1 MRNKKIMIVVVTL
14 VILMSTGVV
23 YAVTQQPAGQGYT
36 NGQGNGNGNASECI
50 TNSSAVTE
58 DQANQTTEPQ
68 ALTEVQSA
76 SLEAM
81 LIAAIED
88 EYKAQAEYDA
98 LIRTFGAVKPISNI
112 INAEANHIDAL
123 EVLFATYGIP
133 VPENNGAEYVVIP
146 DTLAEAFQVGVDAEI
161 KNIAIYEDFLKQDL
175 PQDVE
180 DTFTNLMNAS
190 ENHLAAFQRQ
200 LD

>member
-1 MRNKKIMIVVVTL
+1 MKSKKILIAVVTL
-14 VILMSTGVV
+14 VILMITGVV
-23 YAVTQQPAGQGYT
+23 YAVTQQPTGQGNT
-36 NGQGNGNGNASECI
+36 NGQGNGNASECI
-50 TNSSAVTE
+50 TTAPSASE
-58 DQANQTTEPQ
+58 DQLDQAADSQT
-68 ALTEVQSA
+68 AVEVPSA

-98 LIRTFGAVKPISNI
+98 LIETFGAVKPISNI

-123 EVLFATYGIP
+123 EVLFASYGIP
-133 VPENNGAEYVVIP
+133 VPENNGSDYVVIP
-146 DTLAEAFQVGVDAEI
+146 DTLAEAYQVGVDAEI
-161 KNIAIYEDFLKQDL
+161 KNIAIYEDFLYQDL

-190 ENHLAAFQRQ
+190 ENHLAAFERQ

>member
-1 MRNKKIMIVVVTL
+1 MKSKKILIAVVTL

-23 YAVTQQPAGQGYT
+23 YAVTQQPTGQGNT
-36 NGQGNGNGNASECI
+36 NGQGNGNASECI
-50 TNSSAVTE
+50 TTAPSASE
-58 DQANQTTEPQ
+58 DQLDQAADSQT
-68 ALTEVQSA
+68 AVEVPSA

-98 LIRTFGAVKPISNI
+98 LIETFSAGKPISNI
-112 INAEANHIDAL
+112 IDAEANHIDAL
-123 EVLFATYGIP
+123 EVLFASYGIP
-133 VPENNGAEYVVIP
+133 VPENNGSDYVVIP
-146 DTLAEAFQVGVDAEI
+146 DTLAEAYQVGVDAEI
-161 KNIAIYEDFLKQDL
+161 KNIAIYEDFLYQDL

-190 ENHLAAFQRQ
+190 ENHLAAFERQ

>member
-1 MRNKKIMIVVVTL
+1 MKSKKILIAVVTL

-23 YAVTQQPAGQGYT
+23 YAVTQQPT
-36 NGQGNGNGNASECI
+36 GQGNTNRQGNGNASECI
-50 TNSSAVTE
+50 TTSPATSE
-58 DQANQTTEPQ
+58 DQAADSQTI
-68 ALTEVQSA
+68 AEVPSA

-98 LIRTFGAVKPISNI
+98 LIKTFGAVKPISNI

-123 EVLFATYGIP
+123 EILFATYGIP

-146 DTLAEAFQVGVDAEI
+146 ETLAEAFQVGVDAEI

-190 ENHLAAFQRQ
+190 VNHLAAFERQ

>member
-1 MRNKKIMIVVVTL
+1 MKSKKILIAVVTL

-23 YAVTQQPAGQGYT
+23 YAVTQQPT
-36 NGQGNGNGNASECI
+36 GQGNTNRQGNGNASECI
-50 TNSSAVTE
+50 TTSPATSE
-58 DQANQTTEPQ
+58 DQAADSQTI
-68 ALTEVQSA
+68 AEVPSA

-98 LIRTFGAVKPISNI
+98 LIKTFGAVKPISNI

-123 EVLFATYGIP
+123 EVLFASYGIP
-133 VPENNGAEYVVIP
+133 VPENNGSDYVVIP
-146 DTLAEAFQVGVDAEI
+146 DTLAEAYQVGVDAEI

-190 ENHLAAFQRQ
+190 VNHLAAFERQ

>member
-1 MRNKKIMIVVVTL
+1 MKNKKMIIVVAVL
-14 VILMSTGVV
+14 VLLMSTGVV
-23 YAVTQQPAGQGYT
+23 YAVTQQSS
-36 NGQGNGNGNASECI
+36 GQGNTNAQGNGNASECA
-50 TNSSAVTE
+50 TSPVATE
-58 DQANQTTEPQ
+58 NEANQTTEPQ
-68 ALTEVQSA
+68 PLTEVQSA
-76 SLEAM
+76 ELEAM

-88 EYKAQAEYDA
+88 EYKAQAEYEA
-98 LIRTFGAVKPISNI
+98 LINTFGDVKPISNI
-112 INAEANHIDAL
+112 INAETSHIDAL

-133 VPENNGAEYVVIP
+133 VPENNGAEFAVIP

-161 KNIAIYEDFLKQDL
+161 KNIAIYEDFLTQDL

-190 ENHLAAFQRQ
+190 ENHLAAFERQ

>member
-1 MRNKKIMIVVVTL
+1 
-14 VILMSTGVV
+14 
-23 YAVTQQPAGQGYT
+23 
-36 NGQGNGNGNASECI
+36 
-50 TNSSAVTE
+50 
-58 DQANQTTEPQ
+58 
-68 ALTEVQSA
+68 
-76 SLEAM
+76 M

-98 LIRTFGAVKPISNI
+98 LIKTFGAVKPISNI

-123 EVLFATYGIP
+123 EILFATYGIP

-146 DTLAEAFQVGVDAEI
+146 ETLAEAFQVGVDAEI

-190 ENHLAAFQRQ
+190 VNHLAAFERQ